1 MTEAVLLFDGLY
13 KRFGEVVAL
22 AGCSLKVEPGQ
33 MLGFLGPNGAGKT
46 TAIRTVFGLV
56 RPDSGVVSWEGRT
69 IGQTARRSFGYMP
82 EERGL
87 YRKMQVRDQLVYF
100 AQLHGLDRTAAAEAT
115 DRWLDRFG
123 LADRAKSK
131 LEELSHGNQQRV
143 QLIAALVHDPVL
155 LVLDEPFAGLDPLG
169 AASMAAV
176 LEERAAVGV
185 AVLFSSHQLDVVE
198 DLCEE
203 VVIINKGAVVLSG
216 QIDRLRADS
225 PLRYVEVAGDDVR
238 WALDVAGTAIVEQRP
253 GRIRLAMKEEVDL
266 AALAALAAAN
276 GSVSQFI
283 LEPPPLSEVF
293 TEAVQA

>member
-1 MTEAVLLFDGLY
+1 MLRFDGLY

-22 AGCSLKVEPGQ
+22 AGCSLSVEPGQ

-56 RPDSGVVSWEGRT
+56 RPDSGMVSWQGRP
-69 IGQTARRSFGYMP
+69 IGQTERRSFGYMP
-82 EERGL
+82 ED
-87 YRKMQVRDQLVYF
+87 RKMQVRDQLVYF
-100 AQLHGLDRTAAAEAT
+100 AQLHGLDRTAASDST

-123 LADRAKSK
+123 LADRSKSK

-169 AASMAAV
+169 AANMAAV

-203 VVIINKGAVVLSG
+203 VVIINKGAAVLSG
-216 QIDRLRADS
+216 EIDRLRADS
-225 PLRYVEVAGDDVR
+225 PLRYVEVAGDELG
-238 WALDVAGTAIVEQRP
+238 WALDVAGTAVVEQRP
-253 GRIRLAMKEEVDL
+253 GRIRLAIKGEVDL
-266 AALAALAAAN
+266 AALAATASAN

>member
-1 MTEAVLLFDGLY
+1 MLRFDGLH
-13 KRFGEVVAL
+13 KRFGEVTAL
-22 AGCSLKVEPGQ
+22 AGCSLSVEPGQ

-56 RPDSGVVSWEGRT
+56 RPDVGEVSWEGRP
-69 IGQTARRSFGYMP
+69 IGLAERRSFGYMP

-87 YRKMQVRDQLVYF
+87 YRKMQVRDQLLYF
-100 AQLHGLDRTAAAEAT
+100 AQLHGLDRGAAVKST
-115 DRWLDRFG
+115 DRWLERFG

-131 LEELSHGNQQRV
+131 LEELSHGNQQRI
-143 QLIAALVHDPVL
+143 QLIAALVHDPVV

-176 LEERAAVGV
+176 LEERAADGV

-203 VVIINKGAVVLSG
+203 VVIINRGAVVLGG

-225 PLRYVEVAGDDVR
+225 PLRYLEVAGDDVR
-238 WALDVAGTAIVEQRP
+238 WARNVPGTRVLDESA
-253 GRIRLAMKEEVDL
+253 GRIRLAIEGDVDL
-266 AALAALAAAN
+266 ASLATLASTN
-276 GSVSQFI
+276 GSVSQFL

-293 TEAVQA
+293 TEAVQG

>member
-1 MTEAVLLFDGLY
+1 MLRFDGLH
-13 KRFGEVVAL
+13 KRFGDVAAL
-22 AGCSLKVEPGQ
+22 AGCSLSVGPGQ

-56 RPDSGVVSWEGRT
+56 RPDSGEVTWQGRPVK
-69 IGQTARRSFGYMP
+69 QAERRAFGYMP

-87 YRKMQVRDQLVYF
+87 YRKMQVRDQLLYF
-100 AQLHGLDRTAAAEAT
+100 AQLHGLDRAAAVQST
-115 DRWLDRFG
+115 DRWLERFG
-123 LADRAKSK
+123 LADRARSK
-131 LEELSHGNQQRV
+131 LEELSHGNQQRI

-169 AASMAAV
+169 AANMAEV
-176 LEERAAVGV
+176 LEERAADGV

-203 VVIINKGAVVLSG
+203 VVIINKGTVVLAG
-216 QIDRLRADS
+216 QVDRLRADS
-225 PLRYVEVAGDDVR
+225 PVRYVEVAGDDVD
-238 WALDVAGTAIVEQRP
+238 WARDVAGTTVVEQRP
-253 GRIRLAMKEEVDL
+253 GRVRLAIRGEVDL
-266 AALAALAAAN
+266 AALAALASAN

>member
-1 MTEAVLLFDGLY
+1 MLRFDGLH

-22 AGCSLKVEPGQ
+22 AGCSLSVEPGQ

-56 RPDSGVVSWEGRT
+56 RPDVGEVSWHGRP
-69 IGQTARRSFGYMP
+69 IGQPERRSFGYMP

-87 YRKMQVRDQLVYF
+87 YRKMQVRDQLLYF
-100 AQLHGLDRTAAAEAT
+100 SQLHGLDRAAAMRST
-115 DRWLDRFG
+115 DLWLERFG
-123 LADRAKSK
+123 LADRGKSK
-131 LEELSHGNQQRV
+131 LEELSHGNQQRI

-176 LEERAAVGV
+176 LEERAADGV

-203 VVIINKGAVVLSG
+203 VVIINNGEVVLGG

-225 PLRYVEVAGDDVR
+225 SLRYVEVAGDDVG
-238 WALDVAGTAIVEQRP
+238 WARNVPGTRVVENRAGRV
-253 GRIRLAMKEEVDL
+253 RLAIEGDVDLASL
-266 AALAALAAAN
+266 AALASAN
-276 GSVSQFI
+276 GSVSQFL

-293 TEAVQA
+293 AEAVQA

>member
-1 MTEAVLLFDGLY
+1 MLRFDGLH

-22 AGCSLKVEPGQ
+22 AGCSLSVEPGQ

-56 RPDSGVVSWEGRT
+56 RPDVGEVSWHGQP
-69 IGQTARRSFGYMP
+69 IGQPERRSFGYMP

-87 YRKMQVRDQLVYF
+87 YRKMQVRDQLLYF
-100 AQLHGLDRTAAAEAT
+100 SQLHGLDRAAAMRST
-115 DRWLDRFG
+115 DLWLERFG
-123 LADRAKSK
+123 LADRGKSK
-131 LEELSHGNQQRV
+131 LEELSHGNQQRI

-176 LEERAAVGV
+176 LEERAADGV

-203 VVIINKGAVVLSG
+203 VVIINNGEVVLGG

-225 PLRYVEVAGDDVR
+225 SLRYVEVAGDDVG
-238 WALDVAGTAIVEQRP
+238 WARNVPGTRVVEDRAGRV
-253 GRIRLAMKEEVDL
+253 RLAIEGDVDLASL
-266 AALAALAAAN
+266 AALASAN
-276 GSVSQFI
+276 GSVSQFL

-293 TEAVQA
+293 AEAVQA

>member
-1 MTEAVLLFDGLY
+1 MLRFDSLH
-13 KRFGEVVAL
+13 KRFGDVNAL
-22 AGCSLKVEPGQ
+22 AGCSLNVEPGQ

-56 RPDSGVVSWEGRT
+56 RPDSGEVSWEGSPIR
-69 IGQTARRSFGYMP
+69 QSERRSFGYMP

-87 YRKMQVRDQLVYF
+87 YRKMQVRDQLLYF
-100 AQLHGLDRTAAAEAT
+100 GQLHGLDRGAAEAST
-115 DRWLDRFG
+115 DRWLERFG

-131 LEELSHGNQQRV
+131 LEELSHGNQQRA

-169 AASMAAV
+169 AANMAAV
-176 LEERAAVGV
+176 LEERAADGV

-203 VVIINKGAVVLSG
+203 VVIINKGAVVLAG
-216 QIDRLRADS
+216 RIDRLRADS
-225 PLRYVEVAGDDVR
+225 PVRYVEVASDDIG
-238 WALDVAGTAIVEQRP
+238 WALDVPGTTVVEQRP
-253 GRIRLAMKEEVDL
+253 GRIRLAIKGDVDL
-266 AALAALAAAN
+266 AALAAMASAN

-293 TEAVQA
+293 TEAVQT

>member
-1 MTEAVLLFDGLY
+1 MLRFDGLH
-13 KRFGEVVAL
+13 KRFGDVAAL
-22 AGCSLKVEPGQ
+22 AGCSLSVDPGQ

-56 RPDSGVVSWEGRT
+56 RPDDGEVTWRGNP
-69 IGQTARRSFGYMP
+69 IGQSERRSFGYMP

-87 YRKMQVRDQLVYF
+87 YRKMQVRDQLLYF
-100 AQLHGLDRTAAAEAT
+100 GQLHGLGRSAAAEST

-123 LADRAKSK
+123 LTDRAKSK

-169 AASMAAV
+169 AASMATV
-176 LEERAAVGV
+176 LEERAADGV

-203 VVIINKGAVVLSG
+203 VVIINRGAVVLAG
-216 QIDRLRADS
+216 QIDRLRAQS
-225 PLRYVEVAGDDVR
+225 PLRYVEVAGDDLS
-238 WALDVAGTAIVEQRP
+238 WAGSVAGAVVVEQRP
-253 GRIRLAMKEEVDL
+253 GRVRLAIEGDVDL
-266 AALAALAAAN
+266 ASLAAQAAAD
-276 GSVSQFI
+276 GSISQFI

>member
-1 MTEAVLLFDGLY
+1 MLRFDGLY

-22 AGCSLKVEPGQ
+22 AGCSLSVEPGQ

-56 RPDSGVVSWEGRT
+56 RPDSGMVSWQGRP
-69 IGQTARRSFGYMP
+69 IGQTERRSFGYMP

-100 AQLHGLDRTAAAEAT
+100 AQLHGLDRTAASDST

-123 LADRAKSK
+123 LADRSKSK

-169 AASMAAV
+169 AANMAAV

-203 VVIINKGAVVLSG
+203 VVIINKGAAVLSG
-216 QIDRLRADS
+216 EIDRLRADS
-225 PLRYVEVAGDDVR
+225 PP
-238 WALDVAGTAIVEQRP
+238 AICRS
-253 GRIRLAMKEEVDL
+253 RRR
-266 AALAALAAAN
+266 
-276 GSVSQFI
+276 
-283 LEPPPLSEVF
+283 
-293 TEAVQA
+293 

>member
-1 MTEAVLLFDGLY
+1 MLRFDGLH
-13 KRFGEVVAL
+13 KRFGKVDAL
-22 AGCSLKVEPGQ
+22 AGLSLRVEPGQ

-46 TAIRTVFGLV
+46 TAIRTVFALV
-56 RPDSGVVSWEGRT
+56 RPDSGMVTWEGCP
-69 IGQTARRSFGYMP
+69 IGQKDRRSFGYMP

-87 YRKMQVRDQLVYF
+87 YKKMQVRDQLVYF
-100 AQLHGLDRTAAAEAT
+100 AQLHSLDRTAAADST
-115 DRWLDRFG
+115 DRWLERFG

-169 AASMAAV
+169 AANMAAV
-176 LEERAAVGV
+176 LEERAAAGV

-225 PLRYVEVAGDDVR
+225 PLRYVEVAGDDIR
-238 WALDVAGTAIVEQRP
+238 WALDVPGTTVVGQRL
-253 GRIRLAMKEEVDL
+253 GRIRLAIKGEVDL
-266 AALAALAAAN
+266 ATLAATASAN
-276 GSVSQFI
+276 GSISQFI

-293 TEAVQA
+293 TEAVQT

>member
-1 MTEAVLLFDGLY
+1 MLLFSGLH
-13 KRFGEVVAL
+13 KQFGEVVAL
-22 AGCSLKVEPGQ
+22 AGCGFGVERGQ

-56 RPDSGVVSWEGRT
+56 RPDIGEVSWEGRR
-69 IGQTARRSFGYMP
+69 IGQPERRCFGYMP

-87 YRKMQVRDQLVYF
+87 YRKMLVRDQLVYF
-100 AQLHGLDRTAAAEAT
+100 AQLHGLDRASAEEST
-115 DRWLDRFG
+115 DSWLHRFG

-169 AASMAAV
+169 AANMAEV
-176 LEERAAVGV
+176 LEERAAAGV

-203 VVIINKGAVVLSG
+203 VVIINKGAIVLSG

-225 PLRYVEVAGDDVR
+225 PLRYVEVAADDVS
-238 WALDVAGTAIVEQRP
+238 WALELAGTAVVEQRP
-253 GRIRLAMKEEVDL
+253 GRVRLAIRGEVDL
-266 AALAALAAAN
+266 AAVAALAAEN

-283 LEPPPLSEVF
+283 MEPPPLSEVF
-293 TEAVQA
+293 AEAVSA

>member
-1 MTEAVLLFDGLY
+1 MLLFDGLH

-22 AGCSLKVEPGQ
+22 AGCGFSVEPGQ

-56 RPDSGVVSWEGRT
+56 RPDVGAVSWHGHP
-69 IGQTARRSFGYMP
+69 IGQPERRSFGYMP

-100 AQLHGLDRTAAAEAT
+100 AQLHGLDHINAKEST

-123 LADRAKSK
+123 LTDRAKSK

-169 AASMAAV
+169 AASMAEV
-176 LEERAAVGV
+176 LEERAAAGV

-203 VVIINKGAVVLSG
+203 VVIINKGAIVLSG
-216 QIDRLRADS
+216 QIDRLRAAS
-225 PLRYVEVAGDDVR
+225 PLRYVEVAAADVS
-238 WALDVAGTAIVEQRP
+238 WALQVAGTTVVEQRP
-253 GRIRLAMKEEVDL
+253 GRVRLAIKGDVDL
-266 AALAALAAAN
+266 AAVAALAAEN
-276 GSVSQFI
+276 GLVSQFI

-293 TEAVQA
+293 AEAVGA

>member
-1 MTEAVLLFDGLY
+1 MLLFDGLH

-22 AGCSLKVEPGQ
+22 AGCGFGVEPGQ

-56 RPDSGVVSWEGRT
+56 RPDSGEVSWEGRR
-69 IGQTARRSFGYMP
+69 IGQRERRSFGYMP

-100 AQLHGLDRTAAAEAT
+100 AQLHGLDRADAEEST
-115 DRWLDRFG
+115 DGWLDRFG

-155 LVLDEPFAGLDPLG
+155 LLLDEPFAGLDPLG
-169 AASMAAV
+169 AANMAAV
-176 LEERAAVGV
+176 LEERAAAGV

-203 VVIINKGAVVLSG
+203 VVIINKGAIVLSG

-225 PLRYVEVAGDDVR
+225 PMRYVEVAGDDVG
-238 WALDVAGTAIVEQRP
+238 WALEVPGTTVVEQRP
-253 GRIRLAMKEEVDL
+253 GRVRLAIKGDVDL
-266 AALAALAAAN
+266 AAVAALAAET
-276 GSVSQFI
+276 GLVSQFI

-293 TEAVQA
+293 AEAVGA

>member
-1 MTEAVLLFDGLY
+1 MLRFDGLH
-13 KRFGEVVAL
+13 KRFGSVVAL
-22 AGCSLKVEPGQ
+22 AGCSFSVEPGQ

-56 RPDSGVVSWEGRT
+56 RPDVGQVSWEGRP
-69 IGQTARRSFGYMP
+69 IDLAERRRFGYMP

-87 YRKMQVRDQLVYF
+87 YRKMLVRDQLVYF
-100 AQLHGLDRTAAAEAT
+100 AKLHGLDRTTAEEST
-115 DRWLDRFG
+115 DCWLDRFG

-185 AVLFSSHQLDVVE
+185 AVIFSSHQLDVVE

-203 VVIINKGAVVLSG
+203 VVIINKGEVVLSG
-216 QIDRLRADS
+216 RIDGLRADS
-225 PLRYVEVAGDDVR
+225 PLRYVEVTGGDLS
-238 WALDVAGTAIVEQRP
+238 WAHDVAGAAVVEQRP

-266 AALAALAAAN
+266 AGLAALASADS
-276 GSVSQFI
+276 SVSQFI
-283 LEPPPLSEVF
+283 MEPPPLSEVF
-293 TEAVQA
+293 TEAVQE

>member
-1 MTEAVLLFDGLY
+1 
-13 KRFGEVVAL
+13 
-22 AGCSLKVEPGQ
+22 
-33 MLGFLGPNGAGKT
+33 
-46 TAIRTVFGLV
+46 
-56 RPDSGVVSWEGRT
+56 
-69 IGQTARRSFGYMP
+69 MP

-87 YRKMQVRDQLVYF
+87 YRKMQVRDQLLYF
-100 AQLHGLDRTAAAEAT
+100 GQLHGLGRPAAAEST

-123 LADRAKSK
+123 LTDRARSK

-176 LEERAAVGV
+176 LEERAADGV

-216 QIDRLRADS
+216 QIDRLRAQS
-225 PLRYVEVAGDDVR
+225 PLRYVEVAGDDLS
-238 WALDVAGTAIVEQRP
+238 WASSVAGAIVVEERP
-253 GRIRLAMKEEVDL
+253 GRIRLAIEGDVDL
-266 AALAALAAAN
+266 ASLAARAAAD
-276 GSVSQFI
+276 GSINQFI

>member
-1 MTEAVLLFDGLY
+1 MLLFDGLH
-13 KRFGEVVAL
+13 KRFGDVIAL
-22 AGCSLKVEPGQ
+22 ADCSFSVEPGQ

-56 RPDSGVVSWEGRT
+56 RADLGEVSWEGRA
-69 IGQTARRSFGYMP
+69 IGLAERRTFGYMP

-87 YRKMQVRDQLVYF
+87 YRKMQVRDQLIYF
-100 AQLHGLDRTAAAEAT
+100 AQLHGLDRTTAEEST

-123 LADRAKSK
+123 LADRARSK

-176 LEERAAVGV
+176 LEELAAVGV

-216 QIDRLRADS
+216 RIDRLRANS
-225 PLRYVEVAGDDVR
+225 TLRYVEVTGDDVR
-238 WALDVAGTAIVEQRP
+238 WALDVAGAEIVEQRP
-253 GRIRLAMKEEVDL
+253 GRIRLALKEEVDL
-266 AALAALAAAN
+266 AALAAVASAS
-276 GSVSQFI
+276 GSISQFI

>member
-1 MTEAVLLFDGLY
+1 MLRFDGLH
-13 KRFGEVVAL
+13 KRFGEVAAL
-22 AGCSLKVEPGQ
+22 AGCSLSVEAGR

-56 RPDSGVVSWEGRT
+56 RPDVGEVSWEGRP
-69 IGQTARRSFGYMP
+69 IGLAERRSFGYMP

-87 YRKMQVRDQLVYF
+87 YRKMQVRDQLLYF
-100 AQLHGLDRTAAAEAT
+100 GQLHGLDRTTTAQST
-115 DRWLDRFG
+115 DRWLERFG

-131 LEELSHGNQQRV
+131 LEELSHGNQQRI

-176 LEERAAVGV
+176 LEERAADGV

-203 VVIINKGAVVLSG
+203 VVIINKGAVVLGG

-238 WALDVAGTAIVEQRP
+238 WARDAPGTRVVEERA
-253 GRIRLAMKEEVDL
+253 GRIRLAIEGDVDL
-266 AALAALAAAN
+266 ASLATLASTN
-276 GSVSQFI
+276 GSVSQFL

>member
-1 MTEAVLLFDGLY
+1 MLRFDGLH
-13 KRFGEVVAL
+13 KRFGVVVAL
-22 AGCSLKVEPGQ
+22 AGCSLSVEPGQ

-56 RPDSGVVSWEGRT
+56 RPDSGVVSWEGRP
-69 IGQTARRSFGYMP
+69 IRQAERRSFGYMP

-169 AASMAAV
+169 AANMAAV

-203 VVIINKGAVVLSG
+203 VVIINNGAVVLSG
-216 QIDRLRADS
+216 QVDRLRADS

-238 WALDVAGTAIVEQRP
+238 WALDVAGTTVVEQRP
-253 GRIRLAMKEEVDL
+253 GRIRLAMNEEVDL
-266 AALAALAAAN
+266 AALAALASAN
-276 GSVSQFI
+276 GSVSQFV

-293 TEAVQA
+293 TEAVQS

>member
-1 MTEAVLLFDGLY
+1 
-13 KRFGEVVAL
+13 
-22 AGCSLKVEPGQ
+22 

-56 RPDSGVVSWEGRT
+56 RPDIGEVSWDGRR
-69 IGQTARRSFGYMP
+69 IGQPERRSFGYMP

-100 AQLHGLDRTAAAEAT
+100 AQLHGLDHARAEEST

-169 AASMAAV
+169 AANMAAV
-176 LEERAAVGV
+176 LEERAAAGV

-203 VVIINKGAVVLSG
+203 VVIINKGAIVLSG

-225 PLRYVEVAGDDVR
+225 PLRYVEVAADDVR
-238 WALDVAGTAIVEQRP
+238 WALEVAGATVVEQRP
-253 GRIRLAMKEEVDL
+253 GRVRLAVKEDVDL
-266 AALAALAAAN
+266 AAVAALAAEN
-276 GSVSQFI
+276 GAVSQFI

-293 TEAVQA
+293 AEAVGA